1 MWCSSRTISELKN
14 SRTIQGIQEIQEWV
28 TLVIMTMQKEMG
40 NRFDQKTQTQWILK
54 ILEILIKLAL
64 IEMTETKSQP
74 CK

>member
-40 NRFDQKTQTQWILK
+40 NRFDQKTQTQWI
-54 ILEILIKLAL
+54 
-64 IEMTETKSQP
+64 
-74 CK
+74 